1 MTIEIAI
8 VLAIIMLAFFLFVTE
23 RFPIDVTAVFILAL
37 LLLTGLLTPDQAISG
52 FSNPAVIT
60 IALLFILTKAIEK
73 THVLEYL
80 VVRINQMF
88 KRSINLGLII
98 FLLSIAI
105 ASALVNNTAI
115 VSIFIPITIRIA
127 QSYGMSPSKLL
138 IPLSYAA
145 ILGGTLTLV
154 GTSTNLIVN
163 SILIQDGTQAPLGV
177 FEFTK
182 FGIFMVIIGISYL
195 VLFSKKMLPS
205 RTVTT
210 SLTKSFHM
218 GGFLT
223 ELRILA
229 ESPLIGKTCL
239 ERNINRNY
247 DVTVI
252 DILREGSHITA
263 NIRNTVLEE
272 GDILIVRG
280 SLDNFV
286 RMREVEKIAML
297 TDQKLNEDE
306 LVQSDNMLVELVI
319 TQNSDLIGKNL
330 KEINFRRR
338 FGSFVLAIRKEGAIL
353 RKKIRP
359 CRSFRLRYL
368 VGLPARENKIESLG
382 NSGDF
387 IVIEERKEELS
398 KHRFW
403 WLSVLLI
410 ILIVILSATGTM
422 SILKGALIAVAIL
435 WVFRLITPNESY
447 RAIRWQVIILIGAL
461 IPLGI
466 VIQSSGTALW
476 VGNLL
481 IHTATLFPTG
491 LAPHALLG
499 FLYLLTIIMTEIS
512 SNAATAII
520 MTPVALSL
528 AAQVGLDPRP
538 FVFVICFAA
547 SASFI
552 TPVGYQTNLMVFGPG
567 GYKFSDYFKVGFPLA
582 ILLWIVAVI
591 MIPILWPFSPV

>member
-353 RKKIRP
+353 RKKIAHVVL
-359 CRSFRLRYL
+359 SAYDTLL
-368 VGLPARENKIESLG
+368 VYGPRDKIESLG

-461 IPLGI
+461 IPLGF